1 MGNLGREGNRKR
13 ILYLIGSKDPGGA
26 EKVLLELAVSFQLKG
41 YDVTVGHLGNS
52 WLSNELNKH
61 NIRHV
66 CFRFS
71 NLYSSHKTEW
81 MFVLNLVKFIRA
93 HNFDLIHAHLFGM
106 ILYSSIAGRILK
118 VPVLGTI
125 HDKYYFM
132 EKEHRR
138 LAYKIIQML
147 GCGLVTVSEDIKDDL
162 SRTWRI
168 KRDEIATLYNGID
181 FKAFD
186 ISIDRNK
193 KRKEIGLKKE
203 DIVVISVGRLVKMKG
218 HSMLISTGKNIVKQN
233 GKIRFVIVGD
243 GQERKELEEMT
254 VDEGI
259 SGNVIFTGHRDDVP
273 ELLLMS
279 DIFVQTSYTEGL
291 SCTIIEAL
299 GAGCPVV
306 VTDVGGNKEIISN
319 GKQGY
324 IVPITNPTA
333 LEGRI
338 LALANNYGL
347 RAELGKNAKQTARRF
362 SLELMI
368 KNYEQL
374 YLNLFNPQCRE
385 LCDSNAVHEKQ

>member
-106 ILYSSIAGRILK
+106 ILYASIAGRILK

-218 HSMLISTGKNIVKQN
+218 HSRLISTGKNIVKQN

-243 GQERKELEEMT
+243 GQERKELEAMT

-291 SCTIIEAL
+291 SCT
-299 GAGCPVV
+299 
-306 VTDVGGNKEIISN
+306 
-319 GKQGY
+319 
-324 IVPITNPTA
+324 
-333 LEGRI
+333 
-338 LALANNYGL
+338 
-347 RAELGKNAKQTARRF
+347 
-362 SLELMI
+362 
-368 KNYEQL
+368 
-374 YLNLFNPQCRE
+374 
-385 LCDSNAVHEKQ
+385 